1 MTDKELIDKIIEAR
15 KAKRQSTV
23 TGLKIYFDKY
33 VKLDKEIEA
42 ELERRSPE
50 PVIAKQM
57 TLFHD

>member
-23 TGLKIYFDKY
+23 TGLKMYFDKY
-33 VKLDKEIEA
+33 VKLDKEIDV
-42 ELERRSPE
+42 LERRSPE

-57 TLFHD
+57 TLFND